1 MTNSYEAEKIPCIC
15 AMRELFQAL
24 AQLES
29 NLQAVHG
36 LTLNEAMVLCSI
48 GHGTATA
55 GTVAQRSG
63 LKPSHVSKVIAAVE
77 GRGLVE
83 RNLDRKDKRLMC
95 FTLTDAGCTCLARL
109 REVGVEAPPLLRTFF
124 EPKA

>member
-36 LTLNEAMVLCSI
+36 L
-48 GHGTATA
+48 H
-55 GTVAQRSG
+55 AQRSHG
-63 LKPSHVSKVIAAVE
+63 PVQHWPRHGDGRHRRPSGAA
-77 GRGLVE
+77 
-83 RNLDRKDKRLMC
+83 
-95 FTLTDAGCTCLARL
+95 
-109 REVGVEAPPLLRTFF
+109 
-124 EPKA
+124 